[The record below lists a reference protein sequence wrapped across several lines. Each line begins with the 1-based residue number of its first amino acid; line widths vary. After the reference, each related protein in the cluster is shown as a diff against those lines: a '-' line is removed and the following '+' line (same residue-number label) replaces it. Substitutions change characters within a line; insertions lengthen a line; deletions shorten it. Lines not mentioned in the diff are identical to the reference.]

1 MTEIKKTILIAIT
14 LACFATAC
22 FASIVYSNK
31 TKSDA
36 INALEQSPPVR
47 SFYVD
52 GHGNEKT
59 TIDVIEIDNVEYLIA
74 YTPRGVS
81 ICKK

>member
-14 LACFATAC
+14 LACLASAC
-22 FASIVYSNK
+22 FASIIYSNK
-31 TKSDA
+31 NKSEA

-47 SFYVD
+47 SFYVT

-59 TIDVIEIDNVEYLIA
+59 TIYVIEIDNVEYLVA
-74 YTPRGVS
+74 HTPRGVS

>member
-1 MTEIKKTILIAIT
+1 MTEKKVSLLILTGICISVFVIVAAI
-14 LACFATAC
+14 F
-22 FASIVYSNK
+22 SSNVSQLK
-31 TKSDA
+31 EN
-36 INALEQSPPVR
+36 NAMEQSPPVR

-74 YTPRGVS
+74 HTPRGVS

>member
-1 MTEIKKTILIAIT
+1 MTDKKVSLLIL
-14 LACFATAC
+14 TALC
-22 FASIVYSNK
+22 ISVFVVVASVFNSNASQLK
-31 TKSDA
+31 EN
-36 INALEQSPPVR
+36 NAMEQSPPIR

-59 TIDVIEIDNVEYLIA
+59 TIDVVKVDGVEYLVA
-74 YTPRGVS
+74 HTPRGVS

>member
-14 LACFATAC
+14 LACLATAC
-22 FASIVYSNK
+22 FASIVYSNQN
-31 TKSDA
+31 KSEA

-47 SFYVD
+47 SLYVS

-59 TIDVIEIDNVEYLIA
+59 TIDVIEIDNVEYLVA